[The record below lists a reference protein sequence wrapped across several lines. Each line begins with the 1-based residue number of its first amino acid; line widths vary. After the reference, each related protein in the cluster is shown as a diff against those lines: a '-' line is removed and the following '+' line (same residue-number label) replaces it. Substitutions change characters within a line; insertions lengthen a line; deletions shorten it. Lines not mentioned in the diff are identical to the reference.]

1 MTINIL
7 GAGSWGL
14 ALSHLL
20 TKNNYKVKI
29 WSRNKN
35 KIVKFTSTRSYSKL
49 PKYIINPNVTFT
61 SNLSKLNFNNITII
75 AIPSNGVYE
84 TLKSINSLYCNLL
97 ICTKGFDPE
106 SSKLLSDLLVE
117 NLNISINKI
126 AVMSGPNHAEEIVQN
141 KPSATVSASKNDK
154 LVSSLQLLFS
164 SEIFRVY
171 KTSDLIGVQVGGAIK
186 NIISIASGICS
197 SLNLGDNIIAALI
210 TRGLHEM
217 ITLNKIYNLD
227 NDTLYGLSGIGD
239 LMATAYSQ
247 HSRNRRFGE
256 LIGTGISVNDALES
270 IDATVE
276 GLLACK
282 IINKLKISNGLNL
295 PICTEVHNI
304 LYNHS
309 DPKKSISNLMLR
321 KLKNEK

>member
-14 ALSHLL
+14 ALAHLL
-20 TKNNYKVKI
+20 TRNNYKVNI
-29 WSRNKN
+29 WSRNRN
-35 KIVKFTSTRSYSKL
+35 KIIKFTSTRTYSKL
-49 PKYIINPNVTFT
+49 PKYIINSKVIFT
-61 SNLSKLNFNNITII
+61 SNLSDLNFKNLTII
-75 AIPSNGVYE
+75 ALPSHGVYE
-84 TLKSINSLYCNLL
+84 TLKSINLLYCNLL

-106 SSKLLSDLLVE
+106 SRKLLSDLLVD

-141 KPSATVSASKNDK
+141 KPSATVIASNNDK

-171 KTSDLIGVQVGGAIK
+171 KTNDLIGVQVGGAIK
-186 NIISIASGICS
+186 NIISIASGLCS

-217 ITLNKIYNLD
+217 LSLQKIYTLD

-247 HSRNRRFGE
+247 HSRNRKFGE
-256 LIGTGISVNDALES
+256 LIGSGITVIDAVKN

-282 IINKLKISNGLNL
+282 IVNELMICNGLNL
-295 PICTEVHNI
+295 PICTEVYNI
-304 LYNHS
+304 LYNNS

>member
-141 KPSATVSASKNDK
+141 KPSATVIASKNDK

-295 PICTEVHNI
+295 PICTEVYNI

>member
-1 MTINIL
+1 
-7 GAGSWGL
+7 
-14 ALSHLL
+14 
-20 TKNNYKVKI
+20 
-29 WSRNKN
+29 
-35 KIVKFTSTRSYSKL
+35 
-49 PKYIINPNVTFT
+49 
-61 SNLSKLNFNNITII
+61 
-75 AIPSNGVYE
+75 
-84 TLKSINSLYCNLL
+84 
-97 ICTKGFDPE
+97 
-106 SSKLLSDLLVE
+106 
-117 NLNISINKI
+117 
-126 AVMSGPNHAEEIVQN
+126 MSGPNHAEEIVQN
-141 KPSATVSASKNDK
+141 KPSATVIASKNDK

-295 PICTEVHNI
+295 PICTEVYNI